1 MRRYS
6 SILRASIA
14 NATPVPTMFSPRV
27 DLLVETHPPVPHMRG
42 SACGLGCFEVII
54 SHNISRGTP
63 RFVSSS
69 YRRSYRHRIDH
80 GVPQHC
86 LSDSMQPCSSSIRDN
101 SRQRLRVRAGIVL
114 YIAPLGS
121 AGNHNA
127 SPRREGLERRNL
139 ASRSLL
145 RACFGPIN
153 VEFRGGAICEAYRG
167 RPAGLARSRHFVA
180 TAGDH
185 TPRSRAHIAPTH
197 PDHATTHPNHPQ
209 PRTTGR
215 SRRLLGHS
223 SSPCK

>member
-1 MRRYS
+1 MYS
-6 SILRASIA
+6 
-14 NATPVPTMFSPRV
+14 N
-27 DLLVETHPPVPHMRG
+27 RG
-42 SACGLGCFEVII
+42 SSPAPCSSTRVQCQGLRYFTLTQPLI
-54 SHNISRGTP
+54 
-63 RFVSSS
+63 
-69 YRRSYRHRIDH
+69 HRLGQDDP
-80 GVPQHC
+80 G
-86 LSDSMQPCSSSIRDN
+86 DSMQPYGSSIGVRY
-101 SRQRLRVRAGIVL
+101 SRTQRVRAGIVL

-185 TPRSRAHIAPTH
+185 TPRSRAHITPAH
-197 PDHATTHPNHPQ
+197 PDHAATHPNHPQ
-209 PRTTGR
+209 PRTTGC

>member
-1 MRRYS
+1 MRRIRRYLICVGQHVALDVLKS
-6 SILRASIA
+6 SY
-14 NATPVPTMFSPRV
+14 
-27 DLLVETHPPVPHMRG
+27 H
-42 SACGLGCFEVII
+42 II
-54 SHNISRGTP
+54 SHGAP
-63 RFVSSS
+63 HDL
-69 YRRSYRHRIDH
+69 YH

-167 RPAGLARSRHFVA
+167 RPAGLARSRHFA
-180 TAGDH
+180 AAAGDQ
-185 TPRSRAHIAPTH
+185 
-197 PDHATTHPNHPQ
+197 ATTHRARARILRLHTRTTP
-209 PRTTGR
+209 PRTLITHNLALRGA
-215 SRRLLGHS
+215 LDAY
-223 SSPCK
+223 